1 MTRPVNS
8 AEEIRGKSAEEL
20 KTLVGEIRVE
30 LFKAR
35 IQNHTNQLDSTA
47 KLRGLRRDIA
57 RIKTVL
63 RQREIDTLVAETPAS
78 NRAEAGK
85 DA

>member
-1 MTRPVNS
+1 MTTT
-8 AEEIRGKSAEEL
+8 ADIRDKSVEEL
-20 KTLVGEIRVE
+20 NTLVGEIRVE

-63 RQREIDTLVAETPAS
+63 RQREIDTLVAETPAD
-78 NRAEAGK
+78 K

>member
-1 MTRPVNS
+1 MTTSND
-8 AEEIRGKSAEEL
+8 IRAKSVEEL
-20 KTLVGEIRVE
+20 NTLVGEIRVE

-47 KLRGLRRDIA
+47 KLRGMRRDIA

-63 RQREIDTLVAETPAS
+63 RQREIETLVAETS
-78 NRAEAGK
+78 TGK
-85 DA
+85 DVQS

>member
-8 AEEIRGKSAEEL
+8 AEEIRGKSADEL

-63 RQREIDTLVAETPAS
+63 RQREIDTLVAETPA
-78 NRAEAGK
+78 GK

>member
-1 MTRPVNS
+1 MTT
-8 AEEIRGKSAEEL
+8 ATDIRAKSADEL
-20 KTLVGEIRVE
+20 KDLERELRVE

-57 RIKTVL
+57 RINTVL
-63 RQREIDTLVAETPAS
+63 REREI
-78 NRAEAGK
+78 EAAKG
-85 DA
+85 AQS

>member
-1 MTRPVNS
+1 MSTATELREKTP
-8 AEEIRGKSAEEL
+8 EEL
-20 KTLVGEIRVE
+20 KTLAGEIRVE

-57 RIKTVL
+57 RINTVL
-63 RQREIDTLVAETPAS
+63 RQRELETLVAETPT
-78 NRAEAGK
+78 GK
-85 DA
+85 DS

>member
-1 MTRPVNS
+1 MSTA
-8 AEEIRGKSAEEL
+8 AELRDKSPDEL
-20 KTLVGEIRVE
+20 NTLVGELRVE

-35 IQNHTNQLDSTA
+35 IKNHTNQLDSTA

-57 RIKTVL
+57 RINTVL
-63 RQREIDTLVAETPAS
+63 RQREIETLDAETPT
-78 NRAEAGK
+78 GK